1 VILFLDTET
10 FSEVPINHGTAK
22 YAEGA
27 EVLLT
32 AFAIDEDPTTV
43 IEGLPDA
50 LQDVIDEADEVVA
63 HNMRFDRTVLRANG
77 VNIPIEKAHC
87 TMARARAHSLPGAL
101 GVLCDVLGVPV
112 DKAKDKAGKQLIQ
125 LFCKPRPKN
134 SILRRATKETHP
146 VEWARFSDYAG
157 LDVDAMREVY
167 KRLPRWNYPLDANER
182 ALWELDQQINDR
194 GFAIDL
200 DLVRAAIDT
209 VDREQKRMARRVN
222 EMTDGDVEAA
232 TQRDALLRH
241 LLEQYGVELP
251 DMQKGTLERRAEDPD
266 LPLPVRELIALR
278 LESSSTSVAKY
289 KRLLDATC
297 SDGRLRGTLE
307 WCGAARTGRWSG
319 RLFQPQNLPRPKHS
333 PEEIAESIEAIK
345 SGTADLIYTD
355 TIARASSAI
364 RGAIVAAPGRKI
376 VAADLSNI
384 EGRVLAWL
392 AGEEWKLDAFRAYD
406 AGEGPDLYK
415 LAYARS
421 FGIKPDQVDKDQRQL
436 GKVQELALGYQGA
449 VGAFSSMAA
458 LYGVSLPE
466 AKVLELVKAW
476 RKANSEI
483 VGFWYGLEQRV
494 KDAILNPGAT
504 LSYGRLKVR
513 RGGAWLRIV
522 LPSGRA
528 LSYPSVKLNEDGQI
542 TYMGMNMYSRRWERL
557 ATYGGKLVE
566 NVTQAVARDVIAHA
580 MPRCEAAGYPI
591 TLNVHDEIVTEPAN
605 DNGFSKEGL
614 EAILA
619 TNPPWAD
626 GLPLAAEGFEAQ
638 RYGK

>member
-1 VILFLDTET
+1 
-10 FSEVPINHGTAK
+10 
-22 YAEGA
+22 
-27 EVLLT
+27 
-32 AFAIDEDPTTV
+32 
-43 IEGLPDA
+43 
-50 LQDVIDEADEVVA
+50 
-63 HNMRFDRTVLRANG
+63 
-77 VNIPIEKAHC
+77 
-87 TMARARAHSLPGAL
+87 
-101 GVLCDVLGVPV
+101 
-112 DKAKDKAGKQLIQ
+112 
-125 LFCKPRPKN
+125 
-134 SILRRATKETHP
+134 
-146 VEWARFSDYAG
+146 
-157 LDVDAMREVY
+157 
-167 KRLPRWNYPLDANER
+167 
-182 ALWELDQQINDR
+182 
-194 GFAIDL
+194 
-200 DLVRAAIDT
+200 
-209 VDREQKRMARRVN
+209 
-222 EMTDGDVEAA
+222 
-232 TQRDALLRH
+232 
-241 LLEQYGVELP
+241 
-251 DMQKGTLERRAEDPD
+251 
-266 LPLPVRELIALR
+266 
-278 LESSSTSVAKY
+278 
-289 KRLLDATC
+289 
-297 SDGRLRGTLE
+297 
-307 WCGAARTGRWSG
+307 
-319 RLFQPQNLPRPKHS
+319 
-333 PEEIAESIEAIK
+333 
-345 SGTADLIYTD
+345 
-355 TIARASSAI
+355 
-364 RGAIVAAPGRKI
+364 
-376 VAADLSNI
+376 
-384 EGRVLAWL
+384 VLAWL

-542 TYMGMNMYSRRWERL
+542 TYMGMNMYSRKWERL

-580 MPRCEAAGYPI
+580 MPRVRADGYPI
-591 TLNVHDEIVTEPAN
+591 TLTVHDEIVTEPPTLRFQRRRARR
-605 DNGFSKEGL
+605 
-614 EAILA
+614 ILA